1 MHYLWL
7 WLLSLSFLLL
17 FIGSIAI
24 IIIMIIIYSSCIMTY
39 YDNNSNKIVGHT
51 ALRKSE
57 IVQFVVM

>member
-1 MHYLWL
+1 MRYLWL
-7 WLLSLSFLLL
+7 WLLSLLLL

-24 IIIMIIIYSSCIMTY
+24 IIMIIIYSSCILTY

-57 IVQFVVM
+57 LYNL

>member
-1 MHYLWL
+1 MRYLWL
-7 WLLSLSFLLL
+7 WLLSLSLLLL

-24 IIIMIIIYSSCIMTY
+24 IIMIIIYSSCILTY

-57 IVQFVVM
+57 LYNL